1 MKTMKNKG
9 LEIKISYEISLA
21 IYISLMVFI
30 SIGVYLTRN
39 KIEQGFFKKYYL
51 YFYIGFMMNLLN
63 MTGFTIYYNKKKN
76 TMVGTMGEP
85 GERGKKG
92 IRGKTIACSFCEY
105 NLYFYK
111 TKKYTPAVTLNLSVG
126 NNSKLEDDIKS
137 FGFGKLGL
145 DMDML
150 DLSFLTDIQ
159 TKSKTQKI
167 ITVLKTIFNFE
178 TRMNFLSFNL
188 NKIIKN
194 DEYSTL
200 ITFLRPVGGN
210 GYYPIGYSV
219 INKGLA
225 NKLNAFLVNG
235 DIDFPE
241 DYKIKFS
248 FQNQEVLDRQ
258 GIEKNKKVFMN
269 YSFIKPI
276 PKKGFVSLGE
286 LVVRNQNLE
295 KIKPDANLVVCI
307 RKSCAE
313 EIDLELL
320 KFMALKISFNSD
332 EDSINKILNY
342 SNNKDPVDTDNSN
355 NGLTYKIQ
363 TRDYKSVINNE
374 TVDIYSIW
382 KTPINTFVTN
392 TIVGNNNIKSG
403 TIGFNII
410 GGINKYI
417 SKDGFNLNN
426 KGKKMINTRL
436 KQIKLPKIIRITYVM
451 MNQYMIYF
459 NDIKYILKSFVT
471 DFYQELKKLLKTK
484 KRLTFQQ
491 KKEVDR
497 KMADIIKKGIL
508 FENIIKH
515 IESKDIYND
524 FDSLFDTETQ
534 EILNNNLPNYNK
546 FKEKLQI
553 IPDLIETKITL
564 YDMLFY
570 LLPDGYDTVIS
581 MNNKDLV
588 SGGIKPNNLQLELIK
603 IAKVCFPPNEK
614 IYIPKNE
621 CMAFNKIDID
631 RRNMISSLTDLL
643 IKFDNFLS
651 DYPIINSDSDDSLC
665 TGENSLC
672 TEIIDYINKIE
683 VIIYEELSHIK
694 GYKEQIK
701 SRDFELFGTGRIAFL
716 IEQYTKINEFI
727 NKYLEYGYDLT

>member
-1 MKTMKNKG
+1 MKPNG
-9 LEIKISYEISLA
+9 LDIKISYEISLA
-21 IYISLMVFI
+21 IYISLMVFLTL
-30 SIGVYLTRN
+30 GTYLTRN
-39 KIEQGFFKKYYL
+39 KIEQGFFKQYYL
-51 YFYIGFMMNLLN
+51 YFYIGFMMNLIN
-63 MTGFTIYYNKKKN
+63 MTGFTLYYNKKKN
-76 TMVGTMGEP
+76 NMVGDMGQS
-85 GERGKKG
+85 GDRGNKG
-92 IRGKTIACSFCEY
+92 IRGKTISCSFCEY

-111 TKKYTPAVTLNLSVG
+111 TKKYTPAVTLNLSME
-126 NNSKLEDDIKS
+126 NNQKLENDIKS

-159 TKSKTQKI
+159 TKSKTENI
-167 ITVLKTIFNFE
+167 IKLLKTIFNFE

-188 NKIIKN
+188 NKIIKT
-194 DEYSTL
+194 DEYSNL
-200 ITFLRPVGGN
+200 ITFLRPIGGN

-241 DYKIKFS
+241 DYKVKFS
-248 FQNQEVLDRQ
+248 FQNHEVLDRQ
-258 GIEKNKKVFMN
+258 GIEINKKVVMN

-320 KFMALKISFNSD
+320 KFMALKISFNSED
-332 EDSINKILNY
+332 DSINKILNY
-342 SNNKDPVDTDNSN
+342 SNNKEPHDADNSN
-355 NGLTYKIQ
+355 NGLTYKIKSK
-363 TRDYKSVINNE
+363 DYRSVIDNE
-374 TVDIYSIW
+374 TVDIYSVW
-382 KTPINTFVTN
+382 KTPINTFITN

-403 TIGFNII
+403 TIGYNII
-410 GGINKYI
+410 GGIKKYI
-417 SKDGFNLNN
+417 STNGFNLNK
-426 KGKKMINTRL
+426 KGVNMITTRL
-436 KQIKLPKIIRITYVM
+436 KKIKLPKIIRITYIM

-459 NDIKYILKSFVT
+459 NEIKYLLRSFVI
-471 DFYQELKKLLKTK
+471 DFNQELTTLKKRK

-497 KMADIIKKGIL
+497 KIADIIKKTIL
-508 FENIIKH
+508 FENIITH
-515 IESKDIYND
+515 IESKDVYND
-524 FDSLFDTETQ
+524 FDSLFDIETQ
-534 EILNNNLPNYNK
+534 EILNNNLPDYNK
-546 FKEKLQI
+546 MKSKLQI
-553 IPDLIETKITL
+553 IPELIETKITL

-581 MNNKDLV
+581 MNNLDFV

-603 IAKVCFPPNEK
+603 IVKVCFPPNEK

-643 IKFDNFLS
+643 IKFDNFLL
-651 DYPIINSDSDDSLC
+651 DYPIIDSNSDDALC
-665 TGENSLC
+665 NGENSLC
-672 TEIIDYINKIE
+672 TKIIDYINKIE
-683 VIIYEELSHIK
+683 SIIYEDLSHIK

-701 SRDFELFGTGRIAFL
+701 SRDFELFGNGRIAFL

-727 NKYLEYGYDLT
+727 NKYLEYDYDIN